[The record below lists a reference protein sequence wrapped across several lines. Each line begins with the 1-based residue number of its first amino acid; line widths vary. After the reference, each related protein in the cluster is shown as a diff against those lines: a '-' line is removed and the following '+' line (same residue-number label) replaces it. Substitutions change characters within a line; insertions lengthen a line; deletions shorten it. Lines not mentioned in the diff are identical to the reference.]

1 MSIEKNN
8 KVTVV
13 TEENFMECM
22 REYDAY
28 YWKKNVARNQLVKH

>member
-28 YWKKNVARNQLVKH
+28 YWKKNVTRDQLV